1 MSVNLSNAV
10 FFISSVEPELLP
22 ESISEVAFVGRSNVG
37 KSSVIN
43 AITKKKNLARTSK
56 TPGRTRAINVFTPS
70 RGRWLVDL
78 PGYGFAR
85 VSDDEKETWKRIIEG
100 YITTRKTLKAVY
112 VLIDAFVG
120 PSELDFVMMKWLRDL
135 SVPFKIIANKTD
147 KISNLDLEQLKKAI
161 SENLEIS
168 QKDIYCIS
176 AKTQAGVGILVND
189 IGNLLL

>member
-1 MSVNLSNAV
+1 M
-10 FFISSVEPELLP
+10 
-22 ESISEVAFVGRSNVG
+22 
-37 KSSVIN
+37 
-43 AITKKKNLARTSK
+43 
-56 TPGRTRAINVFTPS
+56 
-70 RGRWLVDL
+70 
-78 PGYGFAR
+78 
-85 VSDDEKETWKRIIEG
+85 
-100 YITTRKTLKAVY
+100 KAVY

-147 KISNLDLEQLKKAI
+147 KISNLDLEQLKNAI